1 MMSLPHFLPL
11 HSPTTPQPA
20 HTMRTLV
27 WTAVCGVTLL
37 LLTACGGAA
46 TLSPSHVTFSPQPP
60 TLRGGIVPV
69 ELTVRVPPHAV
80 PRKALVTFTPCL
92 FWDEGGLLADSLTVQ
107 GERVEG
113 MNQIVSYKRGAI
125 VRLQASFPYRKGME
139 EAALV
144 LHVETRQGEQSTD
157 TDLPLDTG
165 INCTQALME
174 LAISTMPRSESNN
187 AYMQAG
193 LQAMKQGRM
202 AVAAAQFDHIGGNC
216 AFLANILAQ
225 NYAQADYTMTTLDP
239 NQPLTAY
246 LTALLGVRMNNEE
259 LLRKGL
265 HALENSDYAPLKK
278 QVKHDLEFEKV
289 SEIVDE
295 IVK

>member
-1 MMSLPHFLPL
+1 MKSLPHLIPL
-11 HSPTTPQPA
+11 HSATAAQSA
-20 HTMRTLV
+20 RTMRTLV
-27 WTAVCGVTLL
+27 WTAVCGGTLVL
-37 LLTACGGAA
+37 LAACGGTA

-60 TLRGGIVPV
+60 TLRGGTVPV

-80 PRKALVTFTPCL
+80 PRKSLVTFTPCL
-92 FWDEGGLLADSLTVQ
+92 FWDEGGVLADSLTVQ

-113 MNQIVSYKRGAI
+113 MDQIVSYKRGAI

-144 LHVETRQGEQSTD
+144 LHMETRQGGQSTA
-157 TDLPLDTG
+157 TDIPLDTG
-165 INCTQALME
+165 VNCTQALME
-174 LAISTMPRSESNN
+174 LAISTMPRSESND

-193 LQAMKQGRM
+193 LRAMKEGRM
-202 AVAAAQFDHIGGNC
+202 AVAAAQFDRVGGNC

-225 NYAQADYTMTTLDP
+225 NYAQADYTMTTLDAS
-239 NQPLTAY
+239 QPLTAY
-246 LTALLGVRMNNEE
+246 LTALLGVRMGNEE

-265 HALENSDYAPLKK
+265 QALSNSDYAPLKK
-278 QVKHDLEFEKV
+278 RVKHDLEFKKV

-295 IVK
+295 IVP

>member
-1 MMSLPHFLPL
+1 MILSSHHLRSL
-11 HSPTTPQPA
+11 SATA
-20 HTMRTLV
+20 ASAVRTMAQTI
-27 WTAVCGVTLL
+27 VCGGALL
-37 LLTACGGAA
+37 LLAACGDTA
-46 TLSPSHVTFSPQPP
+46 TLSPSHFTFSPQPL
-60 TLRGGIVPV
+60 TLRGGVVPV

-80 PRKALVTFTPCL
+80 PRKSLVTFTPCL

-113 MNQIVSYKRGAI
+113 MNQIISYKRGGI
-125 VRLQASFPYRKGME
+125 VRMQAEFPYRKGME

-144 LHVETRQGEQSTD
+144 MHVETRTGAQSAD
-157 TDLPLDTG
+157 TDVPLDTG

-174 LAISTMPRSESNN
+174 LAISTMPRTEANN

-202 AVAAAQFDHIGGNC
+202 AVAAAQFDRVGGNC

-225 NYAQADYTMTTLDP
+225 NYAQADYTMSTLDG

-246 LTALLGVRMNNEE
+246 LTAMLGVRMGNEE

-265 HALENSDYAPLKK
+265 QALANSDYAPLKK
-278 QVKHDLEFEKV
+278 RVKHDLEFRKV